1 MKKKPE
7 LSDEQELEILKAVA
21 QAWQSHS
28 GSSRPMAEF
37 DAHKQNFKGKPS
49 RFRQEFEAMSSK
61 KSSDNGTKVVTWDF
75 GQSLCDSYEIV
86 TLSKRLE
93 TGLVSD
99 NPFTALNDLEGG
111 VHRRHKEKGRNSL
124 RNLFKVMSSRLHST
138 TSVFPSSF
146 EKREQCFP

>member
-1 MKKKPE
+1 MKNKPE

-28 GSSRPMAEF
+28 SSCRPMAEF
-37 DAHKQNFKGKPS
+37 DAHKQSFKGKPS

-93 TGLVSD
+93 AGLVSD
-99 NPFTALNDLEGG
+99 NPFIALNDLEGH
-111 VHRRHKEKGRNSL
+111 VHRKHKEKGRNSL
-124 RNLFKVMSSRLHST
+124 RNLFKVMTSRRFNDAD
-138 TSVFPSSF
+138 VPR
-146 EKREQCFP
+146 EKG